1 MARKRRSFNP
11 SFKAKIALE
20 AIRGVKTIAEIA
32 KKHKL
37 HPTQINLWKKQLLDG
52 AEDVFLDGKPK
63 ASSKKQSDEPEAPVL
78 YEQIG
83 RLKVQLEWLKKKV
96 AADRE

>member
-1 MARKRRSFNP
+1 MARKRRTFSP
-11 SFKAKIALE
+11 SFKAKVALE
-20 AIRGVKTIAEIA
+20 AIRGDKTIAEIA
-32 KKHKL
+32 HKHQL
-37 HPTQINLWKKQLLDG
+37 HATQINLWKKQLLDG

-63 ASSKKQSDEPEAPVL
+63 APSKPTDEPESAEL

-96 AADRE
+96 AQDSE